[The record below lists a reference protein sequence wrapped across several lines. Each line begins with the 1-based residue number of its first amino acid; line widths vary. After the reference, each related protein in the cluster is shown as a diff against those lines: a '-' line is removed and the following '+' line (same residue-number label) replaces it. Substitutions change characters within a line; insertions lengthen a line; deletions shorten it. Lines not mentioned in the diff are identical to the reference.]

1 MELWQKTAAEQLWI
15 MGFPSAGCSLLR
27 EKDGITVCRVRSGGR
42 RLVLKHFAGEE
53 DRREVENYR
62 ILNDLGIQTIPL
74 VAHTDQAILLDD
86 MESSTQYR
94 LGIPQDLHDPQ
105 VTESLSAWYRNL
117 HDIGRSYVKEHGSR
131 LYDEADLIT
140 RENVFLVAN
149 QSATETAPVWEFLQ
163 KRFDDVIAA
172 IRSAERTLTYN
183 DFYYTNL
190 IVSKDKSEAFMFDY
204 NLLGKG
210 YVLSDLR
217 NVTYHMNEAA
227 ANAFLTAYGSYNK
240 DEILIDR
247 VTSTLTTLIF
257 ACRREE
263 WPEWA
268 DEPLDRVCSG
278 KLLQD
283 IEHLLNK

>member
-1 MELWQKTAAEQLWI
+1 
-15 MGFPSAGCSLLR
+15 
-27 EKDGITVCRVRSGGR
+27 
-42 RLVLKHFAGEE
+42 
-53 DRREVENYR
+53 
-62 ILNDLGIQTIPL
+62 
-74 VAHTDQAILLDD
+74 
-86 MESSTQYR
+86 
-94 LGIPQDLHDPQ
+94 
-105 VTESLSAWYRNL
+105 
-117 HDIGRSYVKEHGSR
+117 
-131 LYDEADLIT
+131 
-140 RENVFLVAN
+140 
-149 QSATETAPVWEFLQ
+149 
-163 KRFDDVIAA
+163 
-172 IRSAERTLTYN
+172 
-183 DFYYTNL
+183 
-190 IVSKDKSEAFMFDY
+190 MFDY

-247 VTSTLTTLIF
+247 VASTLTTLIF